1 FGNGPQ
7 VFPGFY
13 LGFYLGEIRIAITRQ
28 LQVLHFFQKRLLLL
42 KMLVCFLVFFVTER
56 MKTIKIMVTGLL
68 ETLPYFIAF
77 AALDKS
83 DLLPVGLDFFHQW
96 SGLFKIVT
104 VLMRFGYFYQL
115 EFLLEILVLLF
126 FSVLV

>member
-1 FGNGPQ
+1 
-7 VFPGFY
+7 
-13 LGFYLGEIRIAITRQ
+13 
-28 LQVLHFFQKRLLLL
+28 
-42 KMLVCFLVFFVTER
+42 
-56 MKTIKIMVTGLL
+56 

-126 FSVLV
+126 FSVLVKLVLFMAKVTRRLFKGIPGFLIVFAGNLSDFKKSFPKVFVFLNPALGLTVR